1 MLYNI
6 KFHLWKAIS
15 KSYLYFF
22 FSFFPPSVII
32 QFVQNGYRVQSIG
45 ISLRTRHDLEEFKMG
60 GKLFRKNNFLGFFT
74 ICD

>member
-1 MLYNI
+1 MI
-6 KFHLWKAIS
+6 T
-15 KSYLYFF
+15 
-22 FSFFPPSVII
+22 

-60 GKLFRKNNFLGFFT
+60 EKLFRKNNFLGFFT